1 MTDLAE
7 DIRIFP
13 RHVENKTCNEDSIH
27 MIEKKIRNREP
38 ENLVYRTEFHC
49 RVDHTI

>member
-1 MTDLAE
+1 MADLAE
-7 DIRIFP
+7 DILICP

-27 MIEKKIRNREP
+27 MIVKQIRNREP
-38 ENLVYRTEFHC
+38 ENLLYRTEFHC